1 MPSPKSGTPCTL
13 VPPTAPEVAKDA
25 DNADPGEVEKAK
37 AAERQSKT
45 GKYGKQQVDKYHKPN
60 DTSAASSAG
69 GGGQNQEEQKKKSWI
84 AIKLKDTDGDPVP
97 GEPYKVT
104 LPDGS
109 VATGSTDANG
119 EAKITGFDPGS
130 CKVEWPNLD
139 KTVVSS
145 K

>member
-1 MPSPKSGTPCTL
+1 MPSPKSGTACNL

-25 DNADPGEVEKAK
+25 DSADPGEVEKTK
-37 AAERQSKT
+37 AAERTSKT
-45 GKYGKQQVDKYHKPN
+45 GKYGQQQVDKYHKPN
-60 DTSAASSAG
+60 DTSAASSG
-69 GGGQNQEEQKKKSWI
+69 EGGGQNDEEQKKKSWI
-84 AIKLKDTDGDPVP
+84 AIKLKDSDGEPVP

-119 EAKITGFDPGS
+119 EARVTGFDPGQ
-130 CKVEWPNLD
+130 CKVEWTKLD
-139 KTVVSS
+139 KSVVSA